1 MCTCRKA
8 TVFLIFLGFIAA
20 CNGGDWRD
28 SIPDPVDRDLA
39 EILEQDTLEVLT
51 TYNSTGYFLYRGQA
65 MGFQHDLLQAFAE
78 DHDLNVRFSVQS
90 TRDSIYH
97 KLNDGRGD
105 IVADRVVPVA
115 ADSGI
120 VRFTRPLYETTPVLV
135 QRESSPSDSV
145 LPEGVDTVVEKARP
159 ETTHR
164 PITELAK
171 ADTSEELEIRA
182 RIVDDPSEL
191 GGQQVTLP
199 FHSEYVGLLAE
210 LEDETT
216 GDIHVVELDT
226 AGSYET
232 VIRYVST
239 GDFNF
244 TVSPEN
250 LAKLKA
256 GYFENIRTKPTMGPE
271 HEVAWAVRRNAPVLL
286 DSLNAWIEARRG
298 TSWYRELYNRFFV
311 DRRGYNEREDSEYLT
326 GETGRLSDYD
336 NLLRMNAE
344 KIDWDWR
351 LLASQTYQESRF
363 EPTAKSWAGA
373 AGLLQLMP
381 PTAREFGVTNVYD
394 PEDNVA
400 GAVRYLQWLTDYWDG
415 IIEDDRERLKFI
427 LASYNTGHGH
437 VEDARRLAEKNGDDN
452 VVWADVALWLLQ
464 KSKREVYQDPVVK
477 YGFCRG
483 LEPVMYVSHILA
495 RFEHYREFVDY
506 EAAQRSFTAVP

>member
-1 MCTCRKA
+1 MCTRLHA
-8 TVFLIFLGFIAA
+8 TILLLFLLFTAA

-28 SIPDPVDRDLA
+28 DIPDPVDRDLA
-39 EILEQDTLEVLT
+39 QILDQDTLEVLT

-78 DHDLNVRFSVQS
+78 AHDLHVRFTVQQ
-90 TRDSIYH
+90 TRDSIYY
-97 KLNDGRGD
+97 KLNTGEGD
-105 IVADRVVPVA
+105 IVADRVVPTKVDSNIVA
-115 ADSGI
+115 
-120 VRFTRPLYETTPVLV
+120 FTHPLYETTPVLV
-135 QRESSPSDSV
+135 QRESPPSDTV
-145 LPEGVDTVVEKARP
+145 LPESIDTVVQKARP
-159 ETTHR
+159 NTQER
-164 PITELAK
+164 AITQLAK
-171 ADTSEELEIRA
+171 ADSSKEVELRA
-182 RIVDDPSEL
+182 RIVQKPSEL
-191 GGQQVTLP
+191 GGEQVALP

-210 LEDETT
+210 LEDEVT

-226 AGSYET
+226 VGSYES
-232 VIRYVST
+232 VIRHVST
-239 GDFNF
+239 GDVNF

-250 LAKLKA
+250 LAKLKE
-256 GYFENIRTKPTMGPE
+256 GYFENIRTKPTMGRK
-271 HEVAWAVRRNAPVLL
+271 HEVAWAIRRNAPALH

-298 TSWYRELYNRFFV
+298 TSWYQELYDRYFV

-326 GETGRLSDYD
+326 GATGRLSDFD
-336 NLLRMNAE
+336 ELLRTNAT

-351 LLASQTYQESRF
+351 LLAAQTYQESRF
-363 EPTAKSWAGA
+363 KPRAKSWAGA

-400 GAVRYLQWLTDYWDG
+400 GAVRFLQWLTDYWDE
-415 IIEDDRERLKFI
+415 IIEDDQERMKFI

-452 VVWADVALWLLQ
+452 TVWADVAFWLLQ

-495 RFEHYREFVDY
+495 RFDHYREFVDY
-506 EAAQRSFTAVP
+506 EASQRSPASDA